1 MALAAQ
7 AYKYYRLVFKGS
19 FVSDNKF
26 TSFAELRLFEDLLG
40 EGINLCI
47 GAIATSSGS
56 YEASTIA
63 QSAIDNNPAT
73 YYESENINFAAGT
86 TCWFKVELPEPKVIR
101 SYYLTPSPYPA
112 EFPLKFEI
120 QGSNDNVNWERLY
133 ENLSVPGT
141 VAYTRTIASY
151 VGGVS
156 RLTNGQP
163 TKRVIIYDWVTGQH
177 LLTVTPD
184 STGNWF
190 ASVAYGVDVL
200 VTHIGP
206 AGYRPESDGPIT
218 PYYW

>member
-1 MALAAQ
+1 MALVAQ
-7 AYKYYRLVFKGS
+7 AYKYYRLLFKGS
-19 FVSDNKF
+19 FATDN
-26 TSFAELRLFEDLLG
+26 TYASFAEFRLFEDLLG
-40 EGINLCI
+40 KGTNLCI
-47 GAIATSSGS
+47 GATATSSGS
-56 YEASTIA
+56 YSADTIA
-63 QSAIDNNPAT
+63 QSGIDNKPAT
-73 YYESENINFAAGT
+73 YYESESTNFSTGD
-86 TCWFKVELPEPKVIR
+86 TCWFKVELPVPKVIR
-101 SYYLTPSPYPA
+101 SYYLRPGLYPN
-112 EFPLKFEI
+112 EYPLKFEI
-120 QGSNDNVNWERLY
+120 QGSNDNVYWQRLY

-156 RLTNGQP
+156 RLTNGLP
-163 TKRVIIYDWVTGQH
+163 TNRVIIYEWESGQH

-184 STGNWF
+184 SSGNWF